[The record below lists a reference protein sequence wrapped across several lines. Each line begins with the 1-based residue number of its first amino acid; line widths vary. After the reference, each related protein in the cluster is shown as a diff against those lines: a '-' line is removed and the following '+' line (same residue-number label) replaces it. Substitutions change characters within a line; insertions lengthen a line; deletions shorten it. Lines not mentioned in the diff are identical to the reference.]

1 MTKLVQ
7 RAVNAIIRP
16 PRTTYEQKS
25 IPQSLQGKDGVLYM
39 RHPLGFINSR
49 NIIIVGSYYYGPG
62 MDPAKGGPC
71 VLYLHGNSSS
81 QFEGQFLV
89 PNLCKH
95 GIFVCCF
102 DFAGCGCSG
111 GDYVSLGYFEKQDTE
126 FLIDQ
131 LHTYFNLGPFILWGR
146 SMGAATALLV
156 DSPLVVGRISDSS
169 FTSVPDMCGAIA
181 TSMHLPSIF
190 VPAVNWF
197 LKKQVVRHANF
208 DINKVSPISIHR
220 ENEVPAIFGHATKDK
235 FIPFE
240 QCQRLFDKYSS
251 KDKLLVELDGEHNSK
266 RDSSWIRHGVTFI
279 LRIFGVEVKKLQISS
294 CRKLQESA
302 FHFSSFSAMVN
313 ETEKAHI
320 MDSDIEE
327 DYMNE
332 FLEEE
337 GNKVIDQNSDEK
349 KNETASKGE
358 NNDQVDVSKYYADF
372 ILNGQ

>member
-25 IPQSLQGKDGVLYM
+25 IPQSLKGDDGVSYM
-39 RHPLGFINSR
+39 RHPLGFINKR
-49 NIIIVGSYYYGPG
+49 NIILVGSYYFGSG
-62 MDPAKGGPC
+62 MDSAKGGPC
-71 VLYLHGNSSS
+71 VLYLHGNASS

-89 PNLCKH
+89 PNLCKY

-111 GDYVSLGYFEKQDTE
+111 GDFVSLGYFEKEDTE
-126 FLIDQ
+126 FLIEQ

-156 DSPLVVGRISDSS
+156 DSPLVIGRISDSS
-169 FTSVPDMCGAIA
+169 FTSVPDLCGAIA
-181 TSMHLPSIF
+181 VSMHLPSIF
-190 VPAVNWF
+190 VPAVIWF
-197 LKKQVVRHANF
+197 LKKQVVKRANF
-208 DINKVSPISIHR
+208 NINEVSPISIQR
-220 ENEVPAIFGHATKDK
+220 DKEVPVLFGHALHDK
-235 FIPFE
+235 FIPVE
-240 QCQRLFDKYSS
+240 QCQRLYDHYSCDDKSMV
-251 KDKLLVELDGEHNSK
+251 KLSGEHNSK
-266 RDSSWIRHGVTFI
+266 RDVSWIRKGVSFV
-279 LRIFGVEVKKLQISS
+279 LRILKIDDKNLKISS
-294 CRKLQESA
+294 CRKLQENV

-320 MDSDIEE
+320 VDSDLED

-337 GNKVIDQNSDEK
+337 ENNR
-349 KNETASKGE
+349 
-358 NNDQVDVSKYYADF
+358 NNDQNNGENGENINNNSSSQIDVTKCYADY
-372 ILNGQ
+372 ILNDE